1 MLQNRIRKKQ
11 LDYTWPGFVDALSS
25 LLMVIIFVLMIFVIS
40 QFFISQKMSGQ
51 DEALIKLKNNLTELS
66 ELLSLERGT
75 TSELTSQLSV
85 LEEKIVVIKEELLK
99 EKEITK
105 QYQEEIRGT
114 KNIIALNE
122 SEINE
127 LKIAL
132 EEKIKN
138 TTQLRKEVSDLDKQV
153 NQKNLEI
160 QSKDK
165 ILKANKEEVNQLIS
179 TTLKLKNKLTQ
190 LQTLLSAYK
199 ARDKKENV
207 KTLNLGKD
215 VNSALARRVEELEKF
230 KSDFFGRVKE
240 LIKGR
245 KEIRVVGDRFVFQS
259 EVLFSLGSEELG
271 VEGQLE
277 MQKLA
282 ATLMEIEKSL
292 PTDIDWILQIEGH
305 TDSLPVKKGQTYRD
319 NWELSTKRALSV
331 LRFLIKQGIDPNR
344 LSASGYGSFQPIDK
358 KNTKSARMKNRRI
371 EMKITQNTK
380 IK

>member
-1 MLQNRIRKKQ
+1 MIQNRIRKKQ

-40 QFFISQKMSGQ
+40 QYFISQKMSGQ
-51 DEALIKLKNNLTELS
+51 DEALVELKNNLIELS

-75 TSELTSQLSV
+75 TAELTSQLSI
-85 LEEKIVVIKEELLK
+85 LEEKIGLIKEDLIK

-105 QYQEEIRGT
+105 QYEEELRGT

-122 SEINE
+122 SEIDK
-127 LKIAL
+127 LKITL
-132 EEKIKN
+132 EEKIRD
-138 TTQLRKEVSDLDKQV
+138 TTRLGNNILNLDNQVS
-153 NQKNLEI
+153 QKNLEI
-160 QSKDK
+160 QNKKK
-165 ILKANKEEVNQLIS
+165 ILNANREEISKLIA
-179 TTLKLKNKLTQ
+179 TTLNLKNKLTQ

-199 ARDKKENV
+199 AKDKKENV

-230 KSDFFGRVKE
+230 KSDFFGRVRE

-245 KEIRVVGDRFVFQS
+245 KEIRIVGDRFVFQS
-259 EVLFSLGSEELG
+259 EVLFSVGSDELG

-282 ATLMEIEKSL
+282 TTLMEIEKSL

-305 TDSLPVKKGQTYRD
+305 TDSLPVKKGQTYKD

-331 LRFLIKQGIDPNR
+331 LRFLIKQGIKPSR

-358 KNTKSARMKNRRI
+358 ENTKSARVKNRRI

-380 IK
+380 VK

>member
-51 DEALIKLKNNLTELS
+51 DEALIKLKKNLTELS

-75 TSELTSQLSV
+75 TSELTTQLSV
-85 LEEKIVVIKEELLK
+85 LEEKIVVIKKELLK

-105 QYQEEIRGT
+105 QYQEEITGT

-138 TTQLRKEVSDLDKQV
+138 TTQLRNEVSDLDKQV
-153 NQKNLEI
+153 NKKILEI

-199 ARDKKENV
+199 AKDKKENV
-207 KTLNLGKD
+207 KTLNLGRD

-259 EVLFSLGSEELG
+259 EVLFSLGSDELG

-358 KNTKSARMKNRRI
+358 NNTKSARMKNRRI

>member
-51 DEALIKLKNNLTELS
+51 DEALVKLKNNLSELS
-66 ELLSLERGT
+66 ELLSLERDT
-75 TSELTSQLSV
+75 TTELTEELSV
-85 LEEKIVVIKEELLK
+85 LEAKIGIYRKDLLK
-99 EKEITK
+99 EKKLTK
-105 QYQEEIRGT
+105 QYEEELTGS
-114 KNIIALNE
+114 KNIIALSQ
-122 SEINE
+122 SELNK
-127 LKIAL
+127 LKEDL
-132 EEKIKN
+132 EEKNKVTVKLENNI
-138 TTQLRKEVSDLDKQV
+138 SYLDKQIG
-153 NQKNLEI
+153 KKDLEI
-160 QSKDK
+160 LNKES
-165 ILKANKEEVNQLIS
+165 ILKANKKEINQLIA
-179 TTLKLKNKLTQ
+179 TTFNLKNRLTQ

-199 ARDKKENV
+199 AKDKKENV

-230 KSDFFGRVKE
+230 KSDFFGRVRE

-259 EVLFSLGSEELG
+259 EVLFSLGSNELG
-271 VEGQLE
+271 AKGQVE

-305 TDSLPVKKGQTYRD
+305 TDSLPVKKGQSYKD

-331 LRFLIKQGIDPNR
+331 LRFLIKQGIAPSR
-344 LSASGYGSFQPIDK
+344 LSASGYGSFQPIDN
-358 KNTKSARMKNRRI
+358 KNTQSARMKNRRI
-371 EMKITQNTK
+371 EMKITQN
-380 IK
+380 IKLK

>member
-1 MLQNRIRKKQ
+1 
-11 LDYTWPGFVDALSS
+11 
-25 LLMVIIFVLMIFVIS
+25 
-40 QFFISQKMSGQ
+40 MSGQ
-51 DEALIKLKNNLTELS
+51 DEALIKLKKNLTELS
-66 ELLSLERGT
+66 DLLSLERGT

-122 SEINE
+122 NEINK

-138 TTQLRKEVSDLDKQV
+138 TTQLRNEVSDLDKQV
-153 NQKNLEI
+153 NKKILEI

-199 ARDKKENV
+199 AKDKKENV

-331 LRFLIKQGIDPNR
+331 LRYLIKQGIDPNR

>member
-75 TSELTSQLSV
+75 TSELTSQLSI

-138 TTQLRKEVSDLDKQV
+138 TTQLSNEVSDLDKQV

-199 ARDKKENV
+199 AKDKKENV
-207 KTLNLGKD
+207 KTLNLGRD

>member
-51 DEALIKLKNNLTELS
+51 DEALIKLKKNLTELS
-66 ELLSLERGT
+66 ELLSLERAT

-85 LEEKIVVIKEELLK
+85 FEEKIVVIKEELLK

-138 TTQLRKEVSDLDKQV
+138 TTQLRNEVSDLDKQV

-199 ARDKKENV
+199 AKDKKENV
-207 KTLNLGKD
+207 KTLNLGRD

>member
-75 TSELTSQLSV
+75 TSELTSQLSI

-138 TTQLRKEVSDLDKQV
+138 TTQLRNEVSDLDKQV
-153 NQKNLEI
+153 NKKILEI

-199 ARDKKENV
+199 AKDKKENV
-207 KTLNLGKD
+207 KTLNLGRD

-331 LRFLIKQGIDPNR
+331 LRYLIKQGIDPNR

>member
-51 DEALIKLKNNLTELS
+51 DEALIKLKKNLTELS
-66 ELLSLERGT
+66 DLLSLERGT

-138 TTQLRKEVSDLDKQV
+138 TTQLSNEVSDLDKQV

-199 ARDKKENV
+199 AKDKKENV

>member
-51 DEALIKLKNNLTELS
+51 DEALIKLKKNLTELS
-66 ELLSLERGT
+66 ELLSLERGL
-75 TSELTSQLSV
+75 TSELTLQLSS

-138 TTQLRKEVSDLDKQV
+138 TTQLRNEVSDLDKQV

-199 ARDKKENV
+199 AKDKKENV

>member
-1 MLQNRIRKKQ
+1 MIQNRIRKKQ

-51 DEALIKLKNNLTELS
+51 NEALVNLKNNLTELNN
-66 ELLSLERGT
+66 LLSLERDT
-75 TSELTSQLSV
+75 TTELTTQLSV
-85 LEEKIVVIKEELLK
+85 LEEKIEVFKEDLLK
-99 EKEITK
+99 EKNRTK
-105 QYQEEIRGT
+105 QYEEELRGN
-114 KNIIALNE
+114 KNIISLSQSELNR
-122 SEINE
+122 
-127 LKIAL
+127 LKKDL
-132 EEKIKN
+132 REKNKV
-138 TTQLRKEVSDLDKQV
+138 TVDLRNNISDLDKQV
-153 NQKNLEI
+153 SEKKLEI
-160 QSKDK
+160 QNKENV
-165 ILKANKEEVNQLIS
+165 IRANKKEVKQLIN
-179 TTLKLKNKLTQ
+179 TTLNLKNRLTQ

-199 ARDKKENV
+199 AKDKKENI

-230 KSDFFGRVKE
+230 KSDFFGRVRE

-259 EVLFSLGSEELG
+259 EVLFSLGSDELG
-271 VEGQLE
+271 AEGQVE
-277 MQKLA
+277 MKKLA

-305 TDSLPVKKGQTYRD
+305 TDSLPVKKGQTYQD

-331 LRFLIKQGIDPNR
+331 LRFLIKQGIAPSR

-358 KNTKSARMKNRRI
+358 KNTQSARMKNRRI
-371 EMKITQNTK
+371 EMKITQN
-380 IK
+380 IKLK

>member
-51 DEALIKLKNNLTELS
+51 DEALIKLKKNLTELS
-66 ELLSLERGT
+66 ELLSLERGA

-138 TTQLRKEVSDLDKQV
+138 TTQLSNDVSDLDKQV

-199 ARDKKENV
+199 AKDKKENV

-230 KSDFFGRVKE
+230 KSDFFGRVRE

>member
-51 DEALIKLKNNLTELS
+51 DEALIKLKKNLTELS

-75 TSELTSQLSV
+75 TSELASQLSV

-138 TTQLRKEVSDLDKQV
+138 TTQLRNEVFDLDKKV

-199 ARDKKENV
+199 AKDKKENV

>member
-51 DEALIKLKNNLTELS
+51 DEALIKLKKNLTELS
-66 ELLSLERGT
+66 ELLSLERGA

-85 LEEKIVVIKEELLK
+85 LEEKIIVIKEELIK

-105 QYQEEIRGT
+105 QYQEEIKVT

-127 LKIAL
+127 LKIDL

-138 TTQLRKEVSDLDKQV
+138 TTRLRNEVSDLDKQV

-165 ILKANKEEVNQLIS
+165 ILKANKEEINQLIS
-179 TTLKLKNKLTQ
+179 TTLNLKNKLTQ

-199 ARDKKENV
+199 AKDKKENV

-331 LRFLIKQGIDPNR
+331 LRYLIKQGIDPNR

>member
-1 MLQNRIRKKQ
+1 MLQNKIRKKQ

-51 DEALIKLKNNLTELS
+51 DEALIKLKKNLTELS

-75 TSELTSQLSV
+75 TFELTSQLSV
-85 LEEKIVVIKEELLK
+85 LEEKIIVIKEELIK

-127 LKIAL
+127 LKITL

-138 TTQLRKEVSDLDKQV
+138 TTQLRNEVSELDKQV

-199 ARDKKENV
+199 AKDKKENV
-207 KTLNLGKD
+207 KTLNLGRD

-331 LRFLIKQGIDPNR
+331 LRFLIKQGINPNR